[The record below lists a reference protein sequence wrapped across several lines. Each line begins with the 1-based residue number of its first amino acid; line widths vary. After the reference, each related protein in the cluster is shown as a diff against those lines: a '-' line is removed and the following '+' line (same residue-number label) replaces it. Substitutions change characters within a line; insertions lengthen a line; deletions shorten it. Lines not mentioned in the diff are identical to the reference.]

1 MYLLYVLFFFA
12 SRRRHTRCAL
22 VTGVQTC
29 ALPISCHAP
38 LDTPA
43 LIFVGDR
50 EGLQLTGESRHHEI
64 LGLGRCAAKEPIV
77 LELLEQGEHFAPL
90 VAAKSF
96 CHQSTSCTAGSTRTV
111 SPARQDSMPIVVP
124 RSTTSAKAT
133 KSSEQRRDG
142 TEWVRTGYYALG
154 QHQ

>member
-1 MYLLYVLFFFA
+1 MACYIREWISTLVDVEE
-12 SRRRHTRCAL
+12 SRVDIGMLDCATGLKRRPQHHLAW
-22 VTGVQTC
+22 
-29 ALPISCHAP
+29 HAP

-90 VAAKSF
+90 VAAKSLDRK
-96 CHQSTSCTAGSTRTV
+96 S
-111 SPARQDSMPIVVP
+111 VV
-124 RSTTSAKAT
+124 
-133 KSSEQRRDG
+133 
-142 TEWVRTGYYALG
+142 
-154 QHQ
+154 

>member
-1 MYLLYVLFFFA
+1 MREVISPPVDVEEARVDIGILDCATVLKLRPHHHLA
-12 SRRRHTRCAL
+12 
-22 VTGVQTC
+22 
-29 ALPISCHAP
+29 CHAP

-64 LGLGRCAAKEPIV
+64 LGLGRCAAKEPNV

-96 CHQSTSCTAGSTRTV
+96 C
-111 SPARQDSMPIVVP
+111 
-124 RSTTSAKAT
+124 
-133 KSSEQRRDG
+133 SSEERRVG
-142 TEWVRTGYYALG
+142 TEWVSTCRYRGW
-154 QHQ
+154 

>member
-1 MYLLYVLFFFA
+1 MRISDWSSDVCSSDLARVDIGILDCATVLKLRPHHHLA
-12 SRRRHTRCAL
+12 
-22 VTGVQTC
+22 
-29 ALPISCHAP
+29 CHAP

-77 LELLEQGEHFAPL
+77 LELLEKGEHFAPL

-96 CHQSTSCTAGSTRTV
+96 CHQST
-111 SPARQDSMPIVVP
+111 
-124 RSTTSAKAT
+124 RSEEHTSELQSLMSISYAVFCLNKKNSADRYAVQLT
-133 KSSEQRRDG
+133 IYLYYSVQWLKSR
-142 TEWVRTGYYALG
+142 
-154 QHQ
+154 

>member
-1 MYLLYVLFFFA
+1 MRISDWSSDVCSSDLARVDIGILDCATVLKLRPHHHLA
-12 SRRRHTRCAL
+12 
-22 VTGVQTC
+22 
-29 ALPISCHAP
+29 CHAP

-111 SPARQDSMPIVVP
+111 SLARQEWMPIVVKIG
-124 RSTTSAKAT
+124 RAH
-133 KSSEQRRDG
+133 
-142 TEWVRTGYYALG
+142 V
-154 QHQ
+154 

>member
-50 EGLQLTGESRHHEI
+50 EGLQLTGESRHPEI

-77 LELLEQGEHFAPL
+77 LEPLAQGEHFEPL
-90 VAAKSF
+90 VAEIGRAS
-96 CHQSTSCTAGSTRTV
+96 CRARVCTSGWIVCVVIKLTIKNRLQNIG
-111 SPARQDSMPIVVP
+111 ARFK
-124 RSTTSAKAT
+124 T
-133 KSSEQRRDG
+133 
-142 TEWVRTGYYALG
+142 L
-154 QHQ
+154 